1 MSRAIHAFRLL
12 TSTVSLW
19 VIVVCAIPLIVQQ
32 ASHSWT
38 GNVAAFPIQSPVKTR
53 LLYDDNPLS
62 GNGFYVDPASSAAV
76 AAGQTPSA
84 ELQQVA
90 QTPQAWWLTDT
101 TPTDQAAGAVSS
113 YIGAAAASGAMPV
126 IVLYAIPHRD
136 CGSFTAGGFA
146 SGDDYRAWIGQ
157 VAAGVGMARV
167 GVILEPDALTAAD
180 CLPQDQQRERT
191 ALLRDAVGVLTQNP
205 NAAVYVDGGHSRWL
219 TPDQLAARL
228 RAVGVERARGFALN
242 TSNFF
247 TTDEE
252 IGYGE
257 VVSQLLKGAHYVI
270 DTSRNGA
277 GPAPDKPLNWC
288 NPAGRAIGAN
298 PTTATAGAHADAYL
312 WVKHPGESD
321 GQCDRGDPPSGVFM
335 PEYATDLV
343 RNARN

>member
-1 MSRAIHAFRLL
+1 MSKFARVLRLL
-12 TSTVSLW
+12 TAAVSMWVAVACGILLTVD
-19 VIVVCAIPLIVQQ
+19 V

-38 GNVAAFPIQSPVKTR
+38 GNVAAFPVQTR
-53 LLYDDNPLS
+53 LVDEDDPLA
-62 GNGFYVDPASSAAV
+62 GDGFYADPTSSAAI
-76 AAGQTPSA
+76 AAGRAAPPNA
-84 ELQQVA
+84 ELQKIA
-90 QTPQAWWLTDT
+90 ATPQAMWLTENN
-101 TPTDQAAGAVSS
+101 PVDQVAGAVAA
-113 YIGAAAASGAMPV
+113 YVGAAAANSLMPV

-146 SGDDYRAWIGQ
+146 SGDDYRAWVRQI
-157 VAAGVGMARV
+157 AAGVGTARV

-180 CLPQDQQRERT
+180 CLPVDQQTERT
-191 ALLRDAVGVLTQNP
+191 ALLRDAVGVLVQNP

-219 TPDQLAARL
+219 SPDELASRL

-277 GPAPDKPLNWC
+277 GPAPDGTLNWC
-288 NPAGRAIGAN
+288 NPPGRAIGAS
-298 PTTATAGAHADAYL
+298 PTTDTTGAHADAYL

-335 PEYATDLV
+335 PDYASDL
-343 RNARN
+343 ARKAKG